1 MSDFET
7 MPVGTMEEIREIRLL
22 TSKLINAQIIGDF
35 GLMNRLV
42 LQIKHFYAVHSEK
55 YPV

>member
-7 MPVGTMEEIREIRLL
+7 MPIGTMEEIREIRLL
-22 TSKLINAQIIGDF
+22 TSKLINAQIVGDF

-42 LQIKHFYAVHSEK
+42 LQIKYFYAIHSEK
-55 YPV
+55 YPG